1 MGKELN
7 VYMTRP
13 CDNAYISFECKSEG
27 RGVPLELETEKN
39 GPSIRLVCHVG
50 SRPLISTQQ
59 EMWL

>member
-1 MGKELN
+1 
-7 VYMTRP
+7 MTRP